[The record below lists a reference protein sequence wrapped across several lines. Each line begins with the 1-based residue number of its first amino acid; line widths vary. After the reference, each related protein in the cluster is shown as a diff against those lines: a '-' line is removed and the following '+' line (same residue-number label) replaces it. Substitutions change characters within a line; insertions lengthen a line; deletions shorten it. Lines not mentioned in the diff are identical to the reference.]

1 MKISEP
7 SPELLQRARNGE
19 LAAIDAL
26 LLAIQPGVF
35 NLAVRML
42 GNREDARDATQEI
55 LLKVTT
61 HLATFRGDAA
71 FSTWVYQVARN
82 QLMTAATRTRESPE
96 VSLEGLGEQLRAG
109 LELGHLTWQQRMQTP
124 EEKAAAREM
133 AVTCT
138 QGMLMRLDRD
148 HRLAYVLDLVFGL
161 SSLDAGRILDIEPA
175 AYRKR
180 LSRARQVL
188 QSFAGQICGVV
199 NPDAPCRCEKQMHAL
214 GVLAADGTALPAGTI
229 RLRLESDERRAASD
243 ALDQVMAMSDMAAV
257 LRAHPDYQ
265 APPALMAGIRA
276 VLGAYGQDSPGALN

>member
-7 SPELLQRARNGE
+7 SSDLLQRARNGE

-26 LLAIQPGVF
+26 LQAIQPGIF

-42 GNREDARDATQEI
+42 GNREDAKDATQEI
-55 LLKVTT
+55 LLKITT
-61 HLATFRGDAA
+61 HLATFRGEAA

-82 QLMTAATRTRESPE
+82 QLLSASTRSRESPE
-96 VSLEGLGEQLRAG
+96 VSLESLGEQLRAG
-109 LELGHLTWQQRMQTP
+109 LELGSATYQVRIQTP

-148 HRLAYVLDLVFGL
+148 HRLAYILDLTFGL
-161 SSLDAGRILDIEPA
+161 SSAEAGAVLGIEPA

-188 QSFAGQICGVV
+188 QSFAGSVCGVV
-199 NPDAPCRCEKQMHAL
+199 NADAPCRCEKQLHAL
-214 GVLAADGTALPAGTI
+214 AIHGAQIGAPYAGVI
-229 RLRLESDERRAASD
+229 RLRLQDSERDAASQ
-243 ALDQVMAMSDMAAV
+243 ALDQVMAISDMAAV

-265 APPALMAGIRA
+265 APTALMAGIRA
-276 VLGAYGQDSPGALN
+276 VLGSYKQGSPGVLN